1 MLQQEYEAFQI
12 ELGLYGDILSYSWK
26 DMGCLAT
33 RNTWFENLW
42 QLCEHFGL
50 KVHTQREAWL
60 GPVRDGDVAL
70 MLAFWDL
77 GYRGTDLKRLNR
89 VRKFL
94 CVLHKSDLCLCDG
107 RTVMTDVFNRVE
119 GESARHRF
127 PIEQPEGRD
136 FNLWKTAVGQ
146 LLRENF

>member
-1 MLQQEYEAFQI
+1 
-12 ELGLYGDILSYSWK
+12 
-26 DMGCLAT
+26 MGVLAT
-33 RNTWFENLW
+33 KNTWFENLW
-42 QLCEHFGL
+42 QLCEYFGL
-50 KVHTQREAWL
+50 KVHMQKGAWL
-60 GPVRDGDVAL
+60 GPVREGDVAL

-146 LLRENF
+146 LLREKILIHLCNKI